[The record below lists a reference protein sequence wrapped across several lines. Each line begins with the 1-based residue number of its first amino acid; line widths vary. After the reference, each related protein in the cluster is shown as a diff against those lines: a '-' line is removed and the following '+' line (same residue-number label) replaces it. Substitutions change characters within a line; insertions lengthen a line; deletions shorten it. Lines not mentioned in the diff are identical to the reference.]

1 MGIFNWVFY
10 WICVCLLCVRWWGG
24 GVVVSG
30 SCEVRGWGG
39 AWFYYIL
46 FEDFSW
52 F

>member
-1 MGIFNWVFY
+1 M
-10 WICVCLLCVRWWGG
+10 CLLCVRGWGG

-30 SCEVRGWGG
+30 SCEVGGGVRVGG